1 MHDLIGLA
9 ASVALPWL
17 AGGCCV
23 LALQRG
29 AEQRDLVLAAGY
41 GYLLGALATSLAM
54 RALDAIEV
62 PWTPPL
68 IALQLV
74 ALAAVGCSLARL
86 RSLPPLRERWLASRG
101 RVAALSRPQR
111 VLFFACLALIVVR
124 LFGLG
129 LELAWRPLLPWDAW
143 AQWATKA
150 RVWYEYGSMAPFVDP
165 ARWLESGSAM
175 QFVDAHPEYPG
186 TVPLLQVWTAL
197 CLGRWD
203 ESLMN
208 VPWLAILAALGLVFY
223 AQLRR
228 IGIGMVQTML
238 FSYLLLSIPFID
250 LHVAVAGYVDIFIA
264 AAYGMSAMALWQ
276 WVRTRGT
283 SDALL
288 AVLCALACIAFK
300 KEGMVWALT
309 LLPPVLVAINRRVGL
324 AAVALLAALMLAY
337 LLFGPGE
344 LHVLGYTLRTKFSNV
359 WRPLFEHFFEM
370 DNWHL
375 LWYLTPAV
383 IALRWRALFSIS
395 IAPMTVTMLG
405 AFAFVFIVFFYS
417 SAAFGVADETLVNR
431 LPLHMVPALAFY
443 LVFLW
448 RQAPQH
454 AAGGD
459 SAPAHQTA
467 TMSTQ

>member
-1 MHDLIGLA
+1 MGDLIGVF

-23 LALQRG
+23 LALQRR

-54 RALDAIEV
+54 RALDAAGV
-62 PWTPPL
+62 RWTPPL
-68 IALQLV
+68 VALQLAVLAIV
-74 ALAAVGCSLARL
+74 ACSLARL
-86 RSLPPLRERWLASRG
+86 RSLPSPLERWRASRG
-101 RVAALSRPQR
+101 RVAALSPPHRL
-111 VLFFACLALIVVR
+111 LFFVCFALIVVR

-150 RVWYEYGSMAPFVDP
+150 RVWYEYGSIAPFVDP

-175 QFVDAHPEYPG
+175 QFVDSHPDYPA

-208 VPWLAILAALGLVFY
+208 VPWLAILSALGLAFY
-223 AQLRR
+223 AQLKR
-228 IGIGMVQTML
+228 IGIGTAQAML
-238 FSYLLLSIPFID
+238 LSYLLLSIPFID
-250 LHVAVAGYVDIFIA
+250 LHVAVAGYVDIFVA
-264 AAYGMSAMALWQ
+264 AAYGMAAMALWQ
-276 WVRTRGT
+276 WVRTRGRA
-283 SDALL
+283 DALL

-300 KEGMVWALT
+300 KEGIVWALT

-324 AAVALLAALMLAY
+324 GAVALLAALMLAY
-337 LLFGPGE
+337 LLYGPGE
-344 LHVLGYTLRTKFSNV
+344 LHVLGYTLRTEFSNV

-375 LWYLTPAV
+375 LWYLVPVV
-383 IALRWRALFSIS
+383 IALRWRALFSVAV
-395 IAPMTVTMLG
+395 APMTVTMLG
-405 AFAFVFIVFFYS
+405 AFAFVFVVFFYS
-417 SAAFGVADETLVNR
+417 SA
-431 LPLHMVPALAFY
+431 
-443 LVFLW
+443 
-448 RQAPQH
+448 
-454 AAGGD
+454 
-459 SAPAHQTA
+459 
-467 TMSTQ
+467 

>member
-1 MHDLIGLA
+1 MLDLIGLA

-23 LALQRG
+23 LALQRR

-54 RALDAIEV
+54 RALDAIGV
-62 PWTPPL
+62 RWTPPL
-68 IALQLV
+68 VALQLV
-74 ALAAVGCSLARL
+74 ALAVVACSLARL
-86 RSLPPLRERWLASRG
+86 RSLPPLRERWLAARG
-101 RVAALSRPQR
+101 RVAALSPPQR
-111 VLFFACLALIVVR
+111 LLFFACLALVVVR

-150 RVWYEYGSMAPFVDP
+150 RVWYEYGRIAPFVDP
-165 ARWLESGSAM
+165 AKWLESGNAM

-208 VPWLAILAALGLVFY
+208 VPWLAILSALGLAFY

-228 IGIGMVQTML
+228 IGIGIAQAML

-250 LHVAVAGYVDIFIA
+250 LHVAVAGYVDIFVA
-264 AAYGMSAMALWQ
+264 AAYGMAAMALWQ
-276 WVRTRGT
+276 WFRTRGRT
-283 SDALL
+283 DALL
-288 AVLCALACIAFK
+288 AVLCALGCIAFK
-300 KEGMVWALT
+300 KEGVVWALT
-309 LLPPVLVAINRRVGL
+309 LLPPALVAINRRVGL
-324 AAVALLAALMLAY
+324 GVVALLGVAMLAY
-337 LLFGPGE
+337 LLLGPVE
-344 LHVLGYTLRTKFSNV
+344 LNVLGYTLRTEFSNV
-359 WRPLFEHFFEM
+359 WRPLFEHIFEM

-375 LWYLTPAV
+375 LWYLAPV
-383 IALRWRALFSIS
+383 VVALRRRALFSVS
-395 IAPMTVTMLG
+395 VAPMTVTMLD

-417 SAAFGVADETLVNR
+417 SATFGVADETLVNR

-443 LVFLW
+443 LAFLW
-448 RQAPQH
+448 RQAPQR
-454 AAGGD
+454 AAGGE
-459 SAPAHQTA
+459 SAPVPQVAQ
-467 TMSTQ
+467 

>member
-1 MHDLIGLA
+1 MHDLIGVA

-17 AGGCCV
+17 AGCCCV
-23 LALQRG
+23 LALQRRV
-29 AEQRDLVLAAGY
+29 EQRDLVLAVGY

-54 RALDAIEV
+54 RALDAV
-62 PWTPPL
+62 GVRWTPPL
-68 IALQLV
+68 VALQLV
-74 ALAAVGCSLARL
+74 ALAVVACSLARL
-86 RSLPPLRERWLASRG
+86 RSLPSLRERWRMLRG
-101 RVAALSRPQR
+101 RVAALSPPQR
-111 VLFFACLALIVVR
+111 LLFFACFALIVVR

-150 RVWYEYGSMAPFVDP
+150 RVWYEYGSIAPFVDP
-165 ARWLESGSAM
+165 ARWLESGGAM
-175 QFVDAHPEYPG
+175 QFVDAHPEYPA

-208 VPWLAILAALGLVFY
+208 VPWLAILSALGLAFY

-228 IGIGMVQTML
+228 IGIGTAKAML

-250 LHVAVAGYVDIFIA
+250 LHVAVAGYVDIFVA
-264 AAYGMSAMALWQ
+264 AAYGMAAMALWQ
-276 WVRTRGT
+276 WVRARGRA
-283 SDALL
+283 DALL

-300 KEGMVWALT
+300 KEGIVWALT

-324 AAVALLAALMLAY
+324 GAVALLGVAMLAY
-337 LLFGPGE
+337 LLLGPGE
-344 LHVLGYTLRTKFSNV
+344 LRVLGYTLRTEFSNV
-359 WRPLFEHFFEM
+359 SRPMVEHFFQM

-375 LWYLTPAV
+375 LWYLTLAV
-383 IALRWRALFSIS
+383 IALRWRAVFSAGM
-395 IAPMTVTMLG
+395 APMTVTMLG
-405 AFAFVFIVFFYS
+405 AFAFVFVVFFYS

-443 LVFLW
+443 LALLW
-448 RQAPQH
+448 RQAPQR
-454 AAGGD
+454 ASGGEN
-459 SAPAHQTA
+459 APARQVA
-467 TMSTQ
+467 Q